1 MNLYSYLVE
10 TSRKVLIS
18 QDSENTVEP
27 FRKEVNIIS
36 SFSSKYFGWL
46 IALLIV
52 LLGGWFLLP
61 EGYNDAIAILAPS
74 FGNYVRPTMVMVN
87 LLLVNPMNSFTM
99 VALWLGAGF
108 IGGVMAGTKKGAFV
122 VGLMVWLAC
131 LSVVAL
137 CAYLLFQ
144 GMTTIGTFVIP
155 PGSSIIDILSI
166 QILPM
171 ITGLGGGLD
180 MSSIMTL
187 LMPLIIWFL
196 TPLITVII
204 GGIIGA
210 VVRPKEDF

>member
-1 MNLYSYLVE
+1 
-10 TSRKVLIS
+10 
-18 QDSENTVEP
+18 
-27 FRKEVNIIS
+27 
-36 SFSSKYFGWL
+36 
-46 IALLIV
+46 
-52 LLGGWFLLP
+52 
-61 EGYNDAIAILAPS
+61 
-74 FGNYVRPTMVMVN
+74 MVMVN
-87 LLLVNPMNSFTM
+87 LILVNPMNSFTM

-166 QILPM
+166 PLIQSAIDQILPM

>member
-1 MNLYSYLVE
+1 M
-10 TSRKVLIS
+10 
-18 QDSENTVEP
+18 
-27 FRKEVNIIS
+27 
-36 SFSSKYFGWL
+36 
-46 IALLIV
+46 IV

-74 FGNYVRPTMVMVN
+74 LGNYVRPTMVMVN
-87 LLLVNPMNSFTM
+87 LILVNPMNSFTM

-131 LSVVAL
+131 LGIIVFCL
-137 CAYLLFQ
+137 FLLFQ
-144 GMTTIGTFVIP
+144 TGLNLGTLIIP
-155 PGSSIIDILSI
+155 PGSSLVDILSI
-166 QILPM
+166 PLIQSAIDQILPM
-171 ITGLGGGLD
+171 ISGLGGGFD

-187 LMPLIIWFL
+187 LLPLLIWFL
-196 TPLITVII
+196 TPIIIVIV